1 MERLPATRTLWN
13 MVVLISLGGWFEL
26 YELFA
31 TGYIAPGL
39 VKSGILTSTTQ
50 SFFGFQG
57 MGAFIAATFAG
68 LFVGTFFL
76 GFLSDRFGRRYVFTY
91 SLIWYTTCTVIMAL
105 QTSAEGLLLWRFI
118 AGIGIGVEIVTI
130 DAYLTEIAPK
140 HMRGRAFALNQAI
153 MFSSVPV
160 VARVSYF
167 LVPSTPFGLEGW
179 RVVVLIGAVGAVV
192 IWFIRLALPES
203 PLWLAQN
210 GRGEQADR
218 ILSKIEAKVA
228 AQHGRPLPPP
238 VQIAAEPKVGKASL
252 AELLKPPY
260 RGRLIMLMVFNFC
273 QVIGYYGFANWVPT
287 LLAAKGIE
295 VTKSLLYSSIIA
307 VANPIGPLA
316 AMTFADRVQRKWVIV
331 GAAAWISVVGIGFA
345 YFNAPVLLI
354 VCGVLMTLANTT
366 LSYAYHAY
374 QTEVFPV
381 RIRGRAA
388 GIAYSTS
395 RLGAM
400 SSGFMIAF
408 FLKDFGVPGV
418 FGLIISAMLAVMLSI
433 GVFGPASKDLE
444 QEGLGSH

>member
-1 MERLPATRTLWN
+1 
-13 MVVLISLGGWFEL
+13 
-26 YELFA
+26 
-31 TGYIAPGL
+31 
-39 VKSGILTSTTQ
+39 
-50 SFFGFQG
+50 